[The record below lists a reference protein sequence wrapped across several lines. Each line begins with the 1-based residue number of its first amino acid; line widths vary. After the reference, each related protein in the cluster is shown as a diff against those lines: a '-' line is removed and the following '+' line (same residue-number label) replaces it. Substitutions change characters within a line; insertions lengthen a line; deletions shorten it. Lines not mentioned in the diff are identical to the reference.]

1 MNFSAEFIDYTK
13 TGFFSKTAAD
23 YIAGDAG
30 LQPFYQ
36 HPVSID
42 GVKAAIQQRKKI
54 KTDRKL
60 LVDVLTKQYK
70 DVQFT
75 TKQKANLDQL
85 SSNDTFTITTAHQ
98 PNIFTGPLYFIYKIL
113 HTIKLAETLQKQL
126 PANKFVPVYYMG
138 SEDADLDELGH
149 IYIDGE
155 KFEWKTDQTG
165 AVGRMK
171 VDAALIELIQRIEG
185 QLLVYPFGKEIIDLM
200 QAFYTAG
207 TTIEQA
213 TFKLVNELFAEYG
226 LIILLPDNA
235 DLKRRF
241 IPVIEKE
248 LKTGFS
254 HKAVVETVAA
264 FPHEYKVQASGRE
277 LNMFYLKDD
286 KRERIV
292 LENSKYKIQDPKLE
306 FSETEIIKELN
317 EHPERFSPNVI
328 LRPVFQE
335 FILPN
340 IAFIGGGGEIAYWLE
355 LKKVFEAVNV
365 PYPMLILRNS
375 FVVISKEIK
384 ALAEKLQFNDLDLF
398 KKEMDLLNEL
408 VKRDTAQ
415 RLNLE
420 QEKKNICAV
429 YKDIKTVVAPIDTTL
444 NQHVQS
450 LHLQT
455 IKKLE
460 ALEKK
465 MLRAE
470 KRKFDTQQRQ
480 LQKIKAALFPHNN
493 LQERIDSVL
502 PYYAHQG
509 KNFIKALY
517 ENSLSLEQQFGIL
530 TVITN

>member
-1 MNFSAEFIDYTK
+1 MNFSSEFIDYTK
-13 TGFFSKTAAD
+13 TGFFSKTVAD
-23 YIAGDAG
+23 YISGDAG
-30 LQPFYQ
+30 LKPFYQ

-54 KTDRKL
+54 NTDRKL
-60 LVDVLTKQYK
+60 LVDVLTKQYSNIK
-70 DVQFT
+70 LT
-75 TKQKANLDQL
+75 PKQQLNIQQL
-85 SSNDTFTITTAHQ
+85 SNTDSFTITTAHQ
-98 PNIFTGPLYFIYKIL
+98 PNIFTGPMYFIYKIL
-113 HTIKLAETLQKQL
+113 HTIKLSETLQKQL
-126 PANKFVPVYYMG
+126 PENKFVPIYYMG

-171 VDAALIELIQRIEG
+171 VDTALIELIQRIEG
-185 QLLVYPFGKEIIDLM
+185 QLLIYPFGKEIIDLM
-200 QAFYTAG
+200 KSFYKEG
-207 TTIEQA
+207 ITIEQA
-213 TFKLVNELFAEYG
+213 TFKLVNELFADYG

-235 DLKRRF
+235 DLKRSF

-248 LKTGFS
+248 LKTEFS
-254 HKAVVETVAA
+254 HKAVSETAAA
-264 FPHEYKVQASGRE
+264 FPTEYKVQASGRE

-286 KRERIV
+286 KRERIEMHNAQFSI
-292 LENSKYKIQDPKLE
+292 LNFHLRL
-306 FSETEIIKELN
+306 SETEIIKELN

-340 IAFIGGGGEIAYWLE
+340 IIFIGGGGEIAYWLE

-365 PYPMLILRNS
+365 PYPMLIVRNS
-375 FVVISKEIK
+375 FMVIGKEIK
-384 ALAEKLQFNDLDLF
+384 TLAEKLQFTPIDLF
-398 KKEMDLLNEL
+398 KKEMDLLNIL
-408 VKRDTAQ
+408 VKRDTDQ
-415 RLNLE
+415 RLTLE
-420 QEKKNICAV
+420 QEKKNICAI
-429 YKDIKTVVAPIDTTL
+429 YKDIKSVVAPIDTTL

-470 KRKFDTQQRQ
+470 KRKFQTQQRQ

-493 LQERIDSVL
+493 LQERIDSIL

-509 KNFIKALY
+509 KDFIKVLY

-530 TVITN
+530 TEK

>member
-1 MNFSAEFIDYTK
+1 MDFSTEFIDYTK
-13 TGFFSKTAAD
+13 TGFFSKTVED
-23 YIAGDAG
+23 YISSDAG
-30 LQPFYQ
+30 LKPFYQ
-36 HPVSID
+36 HAVSID
-42 GVKAAIQQRKKI
+42 GIKAAIEQRKKI
-54 KTDRKL
+54 TTNRKL

-70 DVQFT
+70 SVT
-75 TKQKANLDQL
+75 LTAKQQANLEQL
-85 SSNDTFTITTAHQ
+85 SSNETFTITTAHQ
-98 PNIFTGPLYFIYKIL
+98 PNIFTGPMYFIYKIL
-113 HTIKLAETLQKQL
+113 HAIKLAETLQTQL
-126 PANKFVPVYYMG
+126 SANKFVPVYYMG

-149 IYIDGE
+149 IYIGGE
-155 KFEWKTDQTG
+155 KFEWKTNQTG
-165 AVGRMK
+165 AVGRMI
-171 VDAALIELIQRIEG
+171 VDEALIELIQRIEG
-185 QLLVYPFGKEIIDLM
+185 QISIYPFGSEIIGLM
-200 QAFYTAG
+200 KAFYKEG

-213 TFKLVNELFAEYG
+213 TFKLVNALFADYG

-235 DLKRRF
+235 DLKRSF

-254 HKAVVETVAA
+254 HKAVAETVAA

-286 KRERIV
+286 KRERIEM
-292 LENSKYKIQDPKLE
+292 LNAQYSILNFQLKL
-306 FSETEIIKELN
+306 SEVEIVKELN

-335 FILPN
+335 FVLPN

-355 LKKVFEAVNV
+355 LKKVFEAVHV
-365 PYPMLILRNS
+365 PYPMLIVRNS
-375 FVVISKEIK
+375 FMVISKEIK
-384 ALAEKLQFNDLDLF
+384 SLAEKLQFSSIGLF
-398 KKEMDLLNEL
+398 KKEIDLLNEL
-408 VKRDTAQ
+408 VKRDTDQ
-415 RLNLE
+415 QLTLE
-420 QEKKNICAV
+420 QEKKNICNI
-429 YKDIKTVVAPIDTTL
+429 YKDIKAVVAPIDTTL

-470 KRKFDTQQRQ
+470 KRKFQTQQRQ
-480 LQKIKAALFPHNN
+480 LQKIKTSLFPNNN

-509 KNFIKALY
+509 KDFIQALY
-517 ENSLSLEQQFGIL
+517 ENSLGLEQQFGIL
-530 TVITN
+530 TEK

>member
-1 MNFSAEFIDYTK
+1 MVLSAEFIDYVK
-13 TGFFSKTAAD
+13 TGYFSKTVAD

-30 LQPFYQ
+30 LKPFYQ
-36 HPVSID
+36 HPVSLE

-54 KTDRKL
+54 NTDRKL
-60 LVDVLTKQYK
+60 LVDVLTKQYSNIK
-70 DVQFT
+70 LT
-75 TKQKANLDQL
+75 PKQQLNIQQL
-85 SSNDTFTITTAHQ
+85 SNTDTFTITTAHQ
-98 PNIFTGPLYFIYKIL
+98 PNIFTGPMYFIYKIL
-113 HTIKLAETLQKQL
+113 HTIKLAETLQTQL
-126 PANKFVPVYYMG
+126 PENKFVPVYYMG

-155 KFEWKTDQTG
+155 KFEWKTSQTG

-171 VDAALIELIQRIEG
+171 VDKALIELIQRIEG
-185 QLLVYPFGKEIIDLM
+185 QLLIYPFGKEIIDLM
-200 QAFYTAG
+200 KSFYTEG

-235 DLKRRF
+235 DLKRSF
-241 IPVIEKE
+241 IPIIEKE
-248 LKTGFS
+248 LKTEFS
-254 HKAVVETVAA
+254 HKAVAETVAA
-264 FPHEYKVQASGRE
+264 FPPEYKVQASGRE

-286 KRERIV
+286 KRERIEMHNAQFSI
-292 LENSKYKIQDPKLE
+292 LNFQLKL
-306 FSETEIIKELN
+306 SEADIIKELN

-340 IAFIGGGGEIAYWLE
+340 VAFIGGGGEIAYWLE

-365 PYPMLILRNS
+365 PYPMLIVRNS
-375 FVVISKEIK
+375 FMVISKEIK
-384 ALAEKLQFNDLDLF
+384 ALAEKLQFTPIDLF
-398 KKEMDLLNEL
+398 KKEIDLLNVL
-408 VKRDTAQ
+408 VKRDTDQ
-415 RLNLE
+415 RLTLE
-420 QEKKNICAV
+420 QEKKNICAI
-429 YKDIKTVVAPIDTTL
+429 YKDIKSVVAPIDTTL

-470 KRKFDTQQRQ
+470 KRKFQTQQRQ

-493 LQERIDSVL
+493 LQERIDSIL
-502 PYYAHQG
+502 PYYALQG
-509 KNFIKALY
+509 KDFIKALY

-530 TVITN
+530 TEK

>member
-1 MNFSAEFIDYTK
+1 MNLSAEFIDYNK
-13 TGFFSKTAAD
+13 TGFFSKTVAD
-23 YIAGDAG
+23 YIIGDAA
-30 LQPFYQ
+30 LKPFYQ

-42 GVKAAIQQRKKI
+42 GVKAAIEQRKK
-54 KTDRKL
+54 TTTNRKL

-70 DVQFT
+70 SIT
-75 TKQKANLDQL
+75 LTSKQKANLEQL
-85 SSNDTFTITTAHQ
+85 SSNNTFTITTAHQ

-113 HTIKLAETLQKQL
+113 HAVKLAETLQAQL
-126 PANKFVPVYYMG
+126 SDYKFIPVYYMG

-149 IYIDGE
+149 IYIGGE
-155 KFEWKTDQTG
+155 KFEWKTNQTG

-171 VDAALIELIQRIEG
+171 VDKALIELIQRIEG
-185 QLLVYPFGKEIIDLM
+185 QLSIYPFGKEIIDAM
-200 QAFYTAG
+200 TSFYKEG

-213 TFKLVNELFAEYG
+213 TFKLVNKLFADYG

-235 DLKRRF
+235 DLKRSF

-248 LKTGFS
+248 LKSGFS
-254 HKAVVETVAA
+254 HKAVTETVAA
-264 FPHEYKVQASGRE
+264 FPQEYKVQASGRE
-277 LNMFYLKDD
+277 LNLFYLKED
-286 KRERIV
+286 KRERIEMINFQFSI
-292 LENSKYKIQDPKLE
+292 LNFQQKL
-306 FSETEIIKELN
+306 SEAEIIKELN

-365 PYPMLILRNS
+365 PYPILIVRNS
-375 FVVISKEIK
+375 FMVISKDIK
-384 ALAEKLQFNDLDLF
+384 ALAEKLQFSPIDLF
-398 KKEMDLLNEL
+398 KKEQDLLNEL

-415 RLNLE
+415 QLTLE

-429 YKDIKTVVAPIDTTL
+429 YKDIKSVVAPIDTTL

-470 KRKFDTQQRQ
+470 KRKFQTQQRQ
-480 LQKIKAALFPHNN
+480 LQKIKTTLFPNNN

-509 KNFIKALY
+509 KDFIQALY
-517 ENSLSLEQQFGIL
+517 ENSLGLEQQFAIL
-530 TVITN
+530 TTI